1 MLENVISEQ
10 ACEQLRTLVSH
21 ADTILCICHHSPD
34 GDAIGAVLGWSEC
47 LRQMGKEPQMIVPD
61 QYPDFLQWLP
71 NTEKMIRYD
80 KHKEG
85 CDWTIKHADLI
96 FCLDFNALSRT
107 GDMNAALAA
116 SPAKKVLIDHHLNPD
131 VDATLTISRPK
142 ASSTCE
148 LVFRLAWQ
156 LGLFP
161 DATKHFAVPVYCG
174 MMTDTGGFTF
184 NSNDPDI
191 FFIISQLLTK
201 QINKDKIYRNVYHN
215 YSESRIRLMGYVLYE
230 KLVYDAARHAS
241 YFTLSRDDLKRFHF
255 IKGDAEGLVNIPQ
268 QIKGLKLSISL
279 REDTEKDN
287 LIWVSLRSVDDFPCN
302 EVAAQFFNGGGHLNA
317 SGGRLE
323 CSLEEAVKITQEAIL
338 AFEDKLIS

>member
-1 MLENVISEQ
+1 MLENIITEQ

-21 ADTILCICHHSPD
+21 ADTIICVCHRSPD
-34 GDAIGAVLGWSEC
+34 GDAIGSLLGWAEC
-47 LRQMGKEPQMIVPD
+47 LRMMGKEAQIFIPD
-61 QYPDFLQWLP
+61 QQPDFLQWLP
-71 NTEKMIRYD
+71 NSEKIIRYD

-85 CDWTIKHADLI
+85 CDWTIQHADLI
-96 FCLDFNALSRT
+96 FLLDLNALNRT
-107 GDMNAALAA
+107 GDMCEALAA
-116 SPAKKVLIDHHLNPD
+116 TKAPKVLIDHHLDPD
-131 VDATLTISRPK
+131 VETAITISVSK

-161 DATKHFAVPVYCG
+161 EATKHFAIPVYCG

-191 FFIISQLLTK
+191 FFIIGQLLTK
-201 QINKDKIYRNVYHN
+201 HTNKDKIYRNVYHN
-215 YSESRIRLMGYVLYE
+215 YSENRIRLMGYVLYE
-230 KLVYDAARHAS
+230 KMVYDAQRHAA
-241 YFTLSRDDLKRFHF
+241 YFTLNRADLERFHF

-279 REDTEKDN
+279 REDTEKEN

-302 EVAAQFFNGGGHLNA
+302 EVAARFFNGGGHLNA

-323 CSLEEAVKITQEAIL
+323 CSLEEAVKITQQAIL
-338 AFEDKLIS
+338 AFEDKLKS

>member
-1 MLENVISEQ
+1 MLENIITEQ

-21 ADTILCICHHSPD
+21 ADTIICVCHRSPD
-34 GDAIGAVLGWSEC
+34 GDAIGSVLGWAEC
-47 LRQMGKEPQMIVPD
+47 LRMMGKEAQIFIPD
-61 QYPDFLQWLP
+61 QQPDFLQWLP
-71 NTEKMIRYD
+71 NSEKIIRYD

-85 CDWTIKHADLI
+85 CDWTIQHADLI
-96 FCLDFNALSRT
+96 FLLDLNALNRT
-107 GDMNAALAA
+107 GDMCEALAA
-116 SPAKKVLIDHHLNPD
+116 TKAPKVLIDHHLDPD
-131 VDATLTISRPK
+131 VETAITISVSK

-161 DATKHFAVPVYCG
+161 EATKHFAIPVYCG

-191 FFIISQLLTK
+191 FFIIGQLLTK
-201 QINKDKIYRNVYHN
+201 HINKDKIYRNVYHN
-215 YSESRIRLMGYVLYE
+215 YSENRIRLMGYVLYE
-230 KLVYDAARHAS
+230 KMVYDAQRHAA
-241 YFTLSRDDLKRFHF
+241 YF
-255 IKGDAEGLVNIPQ
+255 NIPQ

-279 REDTEKDN
+279 REDTEKEN

-302 EVAAQFFNGGGHLNA
+302 EVAARFFNGGGHLNA

-323 CSLEEAVKITQEAIL
+323 CSLEEAVKITQQAIL
-338 AFEDKLIS
+338 AFEDKLKS

>member
-1 MLENVISEQ
+1 MLENILNEQ
-10 ACEQLRTLVSH
+10 ACEQLRTLVHHSE
-21 ADTILCICHHSPD
+21 TIICVCHRSPD
-34 GDAIGAVLGWSEC
+34 GDAIGSCLGFAEC
-47 LRQMGKEPQMIVPD
+47 IRMMGKEPQVIIPD

-71 NTEKMIRYD
+71 NSEKIIRYD

-85 CDWTIKHADLI
+85 CDWTLKHADLI
-96 FCLDFNALSRT
+96 FCLDFNTLERT
-107 GDMNAALAA
+107 GEMTEALKA
-116 SPAKKVLIDHHLNPD
+116 SPAKKVLIDHHLDPD
-131 VDATLTISRPK
+131 VDATLVISRPQ

-156 LGLFP
+156 LGLFEQS
-161 DATKHFAVPVYCG
+161 TKHFAIPVYCG

-184 NSNDPDI
+184 NSTDPEI
-191 FFIISQLLTK
+191 FFIIGQLLTK

-215 YSESRIRLMGYVLYE
+215 YSENRIRLMGYVLYE
-230 KLVYDAARHAS
+230 KLVYDASRHAA
-241 YFTLSRDDLKRFHF
+241 YFTLSRSDLKRFQF

-279 REDTEKDN
+279 REDTEKEN

-302 EVAAQFFNGGGHLNA
+302 EVAARFFNGGGHLNA

-323 CSLEEAVKITQEAIL
+323 CSLEEAVKITKEAIA
-338 AFEDKLIS
+338 AFEEQLKG

>member
-1 MLENVISEQ
+1 MLENIITEQ

-21 ADTILCICHHSPD
+21 ADTIICVCHRSPD
-34 GDAIGAVLGWSEC
+34 GDAIGSVLGWAEC
-47 LRQMGKEPQMIVPD
+47 LRMMGKEAQIFIPD
-61 QYPDFLQWLP
+61 QQPDFLQWLP
-71 NTEKMIRYD
+71 NSEKIIRYD

-85 CDWTIKHADLI
+85 CDWTIQHADLI
-96 FCLDFNALSRT
+96 FLLDLNALNRT
-107 GDMNAALAA
+107 GDMCEALAA
-116 SPAKKVLIDHHLNPD
+116 TKAPKVLIDHHLDPD
-131 VDATLTISRPK
+131 VETAITISVPK

-161 DATKHFAVPVYCG
+161 EATKHFAIPVYCG

-191 FFIISQLLTK
+191 FFIIGQLLTK
-201 QINKDKIYRNVYHN
+201 HINKDKIYRNVYHN
-215 YSESRIRLMGYVLYE
+215 YSENRIRLMGYVLYE
-230 KLVYDAARHAS
+230 KMVYDAQRHAA
-241 YFTLSRDDLKRFHF
+241 YFTLSRADLKRFHF

-279 REDTEKDN
+279 REDTEKEN

-302 EVAAQFFNGGGHLNA
+302 EVAARFFNGGGHLNA

-323 CSLEEAVKITQEAIL
+323 CSLEEAVKITQQAIL
-338 AFEDKLIS
+338 AFEDKLKS